1 MLYEFLNSN
10 HDELIRRCRDKATK
24 RDKSP
29 EMRAT
34 LENGAPLFLQ
44 QLSDILFNETM
55 TTARPA
61 AGLDSTR
68 DPSAVRDTA
77 KLNGEE
83 MLRAGYSVDQV
94 IHGYGDV
101 CQSITEMVIEQN
113 AGISADEFRTLNRCL
128 DDAIADAVVAF
139 GSTHQ
144 GELNE
149 QAEVLH
155 DKLDL
160 FVKEQWRLLETAIQS
175 HAAIKTGNIGMN
187 GATGALLLHSLE
199 ELRALA
205 ARAVPAIHL
214 ASAKTTLS

>member
-1 MLYEFLNSN
+1 M
-10 HDELIRRCRDKATK
+10 RRDN
-24 RDKSP
+24 SP

-44 QLSDILFNETM
+44 QLSDVLYRETM
-55 TTARPA
+55 TAARPV
-61 AGLDSTR
+61 AGMDSAGN
-68 DPSAVRDTA
+68 PSPVRDAA

-101 CQSITEMVIEQN
+101 CQSITEMVIEQDT
-113 AGISADEFRTLNRCL
+113 GISADEFRTLNRCL

-144 GELNE
+144 SDLNE

-155 DKLDL
+155 DKLEL

-205 ARAVPAIHL
+205 ARAVPAIRL
-214 ASAKTTLS
+214 ASARTTHS